1 MEEFENRVKP
11 PATKEQREAKL
22 AKRRIEG
29 ELNLAA
35 LQKEQDAFMSNF
47 ERLKS
52 ERRARERRATE
63 EAN

>member
-35 LQKEQDAFMSNF
+35 LRKEEDAFMSNF
-47 ERLKS
+47 ERVKA
-52 ERRARERRATE
+52 ERKAREQLAAE
-63 EAN
+63 KAS